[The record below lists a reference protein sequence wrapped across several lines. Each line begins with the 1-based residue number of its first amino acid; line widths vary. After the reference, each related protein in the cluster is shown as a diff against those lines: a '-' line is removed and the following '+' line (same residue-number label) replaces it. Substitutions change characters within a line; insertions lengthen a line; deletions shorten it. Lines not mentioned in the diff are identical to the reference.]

1 MRSALDLFK
10 AGKFQWQSIST
21 KETPWFTRLQEGGV
35 RLLGLFNLDNVMIFI
50 IIMLLTNVF
59 EIVYCYPFFCLII
72 TKPSKA

>member
-21 KETPWFTRLQEGGV
+21 EETRWFTRLQEDGV

-59 EIVYCYPFFCLII
+59 EIVYCYPFF
-72 TKPSKA
+72 A